1 MRDHTIALYK
11 FDELPTDAA
20 KKTARNW
27 MREFAGEDGFGAKCT
42 LDDAKEALKA
52 LGYSVEN
59 IYYSGF
65 SSQGDGACFTGN
77 FYASDYDSKGTNGV
91 QKLLIDRPADKEL
104 ARCAAELERILLA
117 CPELS
122 ASISHFGHYS
132 HEMSTRFSV
141 DFGDEDFSP
150 GKEFDTQEIEDAF
163 KEVSRDLMRWIY
175 KALETDYEY
184 RMSDEAIEE
193 DIRAN
198 EYEFTEEGG
207 IP

>member
-1 MRDHTIALYK
+1 MRDKTITLYK

-20 KKTARNW
+20 KETARSW
-27 MREFAGEDGFGAKCT
+27 MRQRAGEDGFGAECV
-42 LDDAKEALKA
+42 LDDAKEALKV
-52 LGYSVEN
+52 LGYRVDN
-59 IYYSGF
+59 IYYRGF

-77 FYASDYDSKGTNGV
+77 FYASDYDSKGTNGA
-91 QKLLIDRPADKEL
+91 QKLLVDRPTDKEL

-132 HEMSTRFSV
+132 HEMSTRF
-141 DFGDEDFSP
+141 DIDLGDEENRDESLDD
-150 GKEFDTQEIEDAF
+150 ETEEAF
-163 KEVSRDLMRWIY
+163 KEVSQDLMRWIY

-198 EYEFTEEGG
+198 EYEFTEDGEQS
-207 IP
+207 